1 MIDLAGRG
9 AVVTGGGRGIGAAI
23 AQALA
28 GVGAAVAVSA
38 RTESEIEE
46 VAAELRAA
54 GHRAVAIPCDVTEPE
69 QVAALKE
76 TAESELGSVDI
87 LVNNAGI
94 VTTAPLAAM
103 KLDKWN
109 QIFAVNVTGTFLCTQ
124 AFLPAMAERGW
135 GRVINIASIAGKM
148 GAPYISA
155 YAASKHAVVGFT
167 RAVATE
173 VATTGVTVNAVC
185 PGYVDTSML
194 QNSLDRIVDKAGIER
209 ERAMASVEGMS
220 PQKRVF
226 QTDEVAFVALSLCGD
241 GARGVNAQS
250 LVIDGGAVQS

>member
-1 MIDLAGRG
+1 MIDLVGKG

-23 AQALA
+23 ARALA
-28 GVGAAVAVSA
+28 EAGAAVAVSA
-38 RTESEIEE
+38 RTVSEIEE
-46 VAAELRAA
+46 IAVELRES
-54 GHRAVAIPCDVTEPE
+54 GGTAVAIPCDVTDPE
-69 QVAALKE
+69 SIKALRAVAE
-76 TAESELGSVDI
+76 HELGTIDI
-87 LVNNAGI
+87 LINNAGI

-103 KLDKWN
+103 SLDEWN
-109 QIFAVNVTGTFLCTQ
+109 RIFSVNVTGTFLCTQ

-135 GRVINIASIAGKM
+135 GRVINVASIAGKM

-167 RAVATE
+167 RAVASE

-185 PGYVDTSML
+185 PGYVETSML
-194 QNSLDRIVDKAGIER
+194 QNSLERIVKKTGIER
-209 ERAMASVEGMS
+209 DRAVASIEGMS

-226 QTDEVAFVALSLCGD
+226 QPEEVAYVTLTLCGE
-241 GARGVNAQS
+241 GARGVNGQG